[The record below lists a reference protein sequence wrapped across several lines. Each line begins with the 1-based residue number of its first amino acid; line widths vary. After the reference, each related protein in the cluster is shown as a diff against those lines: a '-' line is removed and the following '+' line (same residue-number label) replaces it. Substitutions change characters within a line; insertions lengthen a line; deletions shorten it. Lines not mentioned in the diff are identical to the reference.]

1 MVSLSTAS
9 LSAAS
14 VVVVAVVDVQDLQEE
29 AQEAPLHGSMK
40 EAAKAIMMTSL
51 PSPDS
56 ATLCQSLIKRRVSR
70 ALPIR
75 RPALTKLRLS
85 LTLSNNLSLTASVS
99 KVASLRDSSVQTTRR
114 LAATKQQSVL
124 FTEVASESILTTAR
138 SQAGEAPAS
147 DRLVKPIISEDA
159 EGI

>member
-1 MVSLSTAS
+1 M
-9 LSAAS
+9 
-14 VVVVAVVDVQDLQEE
+14 VVVAVVDVSDLQEE
-29 AQEAPLHGSMK
+29 AQEAQEEPLHGSMK
-40 EAAKAIMMTSL
+40 ETAKAILMTSP

-85 LTLSNNLSLTASVS
+85 LTLSNKLSLTASVS
-99 KVASLRDSSVQTTRR
+99 KVASLRDSSVKTTRR
-114 LAATKQQSVL
+114 LAATNKQSVL

-159 EGI
+159 EGIK

>member
-29 AQEAPLHGSMK
+29 EAPLHGSMK
-40 EAAKAIMMTSL
+40 ETAKAIMMTSP

-85 LTLSNNLSLTASVS
+85 LTLSNKLSLTASVS
-99 KVASLRDSSVQTTRR
+99 KVASLRDSSVKTTRR
-114 LAATKQQSVL
+114 LAATNKQSVL

-159 EGI
+159 EGIK